1 VKIESVDKIN
11 DELIHTGKIMNNF
24 LQRAEFEKY
33 LNMIVFIP
41 LNEILKIEETLE
53 IDEFR
58 FF

>member
-1 VKIESVDKIN
+1 MKIESVDKIN